1 MSGFTGLGETI
12 KAAGL
17 LATTTPCGQP
27 HPRANRAAS
36 EHPQRSARAGSRTV
50 AFWLLATLTTLGT
63 LGALSAHTLA
73 HHLTTRTDS
82 EIERFNRLAFPPSGA
97 AAAWAPDGTPDAASD
112 ATSASAPGSAAG
124 APAAPGGPGAP
135 AATPGSA
142 CPFGAASGSGTKG
155 ETGTGT
161 GSGSDTGAGSGSGSG
176 SGRET
181 GSNSGA
187 GSGTGTKPRAEANS
201 WAGTPS
207 GADADSQAEAEPG
220 TGTTAGA
227 DAESRAADASSG
239 TGTSSGGDPESEA
252 DGAES
257 GAAAGVTSV
266 SSSAPSPSGS
276 GRAPTRSS
284 PADGADPDQ
293 DPDPAITCRADTAG
307 PATPAARKPAARR
320 AVERPASLTPP
331 FLDENTLVLVLDAHG
346 RVVERYPG
354 SVGLPAFPSLT
365 PGRLKAYAA
374 RPGPS
379 GFGEAYRAQV
389 VRVPLAGRTHE
400 GSYVVTARSTVEDRR
415 AVERLVQVETTTAV
429 PLLATVVFGARRL
442 GRRERREQQEAER
455 RLREFMAAAG
465 HELRNPLTTISGYA
479 ELARVGDPAF
489 EPMRQEALGRIATE
503 VGRMST
509 LIDELVLL
517 TRLDLGQPLQLT
529 CVDLAQLCRDA
540 ASAARDCHPDHP
552 VRLLLAPGDHT
563 VTGDPLRLH
572 QLVANLL
579 NNARVHTP
587 PGTTTTLGLGTEDG
601 HRVIEVMDDGPGIPR
616 ELRARLFEPFVRG
629 EATRAP
635 GSGLGLSIVAAI
647 ATAHGGTVF
656 LEPSGDGAWFRV
668 RLPAPL

>member
-1 MSGFTGLGETI
+1 MSGT
-12 KAAGL
+12 
-17 LATTTPCGQP
+17 
-27 HPRANRAAS
+27 
-36 EHPQRSARAGSRTV
+36 
-50 AFWLLATLTTLGT
+50 
-63 LGALSAHTLA
+63 
-73 HHLTTRTDS
+73 
-82 EIERFNRLAFPPSGA
+82 
-97 AAAWAPDGTPDAASD
+97 
-112 ATSASAPGSAAG
+112 
-124 APAAPGGPGAP
+124 
-135 AATPGSA
+135 
-142 CPFGAASGSGTKG
+142 
-155 ETGTGT
+155 
-161 GSGSDTGAGSGSGSG
+161 
-176 SGRET
+176 
-181 GSNSGA
+181 
-187 GSGTGTKPRAEANS
+187 
-201 WAGTPS
+201 
-207 GADADSQAEAEPG
+207 
-220 TGTTAGA
+220 
-227 DAESRAADASSG
+227 
-239 TGTSSGGDPESEA
+239 

-266 SSSAPSPSGS
+266 SSSAPAPPASD
-276 GRAPTRSS
+276 RAPARSS
-284 PADGADPDQ
+284 KSSTSSTANGSDSDPDS
-293 DPDPAITCRADTAG
+293 AITSRSDPAG
-307 PATPAARKPAARR
+307 PAAPAAQEPAARR
-320 AVERPASLTPP
+320 AGERPGSLTLSL
-331 FLDENTLVLVLDAHG
+331 LDENILVLVLDAHG
-346 RVVERYPG
+346 KVVERYPG
-354 SVGLPAFPSLT
+354 SAGLPAFPSLT
-365 PGRLKAYAA
+365 PGRLKASAA
-374 RPGPS
+374 RTGPS

-400 GSYVVTARSTVEDRR
+400 GSYVVTARSTAEDRR
-415 AVERLVQVETTTAV
+415 AVERLVQVETTASL
-429 PLLATVVFGARRL
+429 PLLATVLFGARRL
-442 GRRERREQQEAER
+442 GRRERREQQDAER

-601 HRVIEVMDDGPGIPR
+601 YRVIEVMDDGPGIPQ

-629 EATRAP
+629 EATKAP
-635 GSGLGLSIVAAI
+635 GSGLGLSIVTAI
-647 ATAHGGTVF
+647 ATAHGGTVL